1 MRLSLKTML
10 SLSYPYR
17 WKMLFAGFL
26 GAGAIGANIALL
38 GFSALLITKASFMPP
53 ILDLMVLIV
62 AVRFFGISR
71 SVLRYGERYVT
82 HDITFGILKKLR
94 CWYYRQMSELSFL
107 ARQRLGVGRM
117 FKNIIDDVD
126 VLKFFYLRVLTV
138 PFVLFLVTVGV
149 LIFLG
154 FIHWYLIALLL
165 FLFFVAGFLCPF
177 LFRRVFR
184 SDAAEMQ
191 KVRRSYY
198 ESLYDY
204 ICGLSDLILC
214 GTAKGQQEEI
224 EVYGRR
230 LMRHRC
236 RIGAFESFSQ
246 VSTSFFANLAL
257 LLSLMLL
264 IPMVEQGAVNG
275 LYLAAV
281 VWVVWASFEALQPV
295 TVGAEY
301 LNESAEAMG
310 EMEKALGE
318 EREAPDGNLPFSA
331 EKEITVSHLSYA
343 YGEHEVLN
351 DMSFSL
357 KPKTKTAL
365 VGASGSGKTTLL
377 NILMGFLPYQGSVK
391 NGDTEIF
398 DIKKEILRENIGY
411 LGQDT
416 YLFHSSVRENIRI
429 AKKHATDDE
438 VAAAAS
444 AAKIHDFI
452 LSLPEGYD
460 TLVGEDGEKLS
471 AGQRQRIAL
480 ARLFLQDA
488 PMLILDEATQ
498 SLDKRT
504 RDDVLTALSQR
515 WQDKTVLYISHDF
528 ESLDFMDRILVL
540 EHGRISQSGTHTSL
554 LEEDGYYRNLYRLT
568 KDFFSV

>member
-1 MRLSLKTML
+1 M
-10 SLSYPYR
+10 
-17 WKMLFAGFL
+17 
-26 GAGAIGANIALL
+26 
-38 GFSALLITKASFMPP
+38 
-53 ILDLMVLIV
+53 
-62 AVRFFGISR
+62 
-71 SVLRYGERYVT
+71 
-82 HDITFGILKKLR
+82 
-94 CWYYRQMSELSFL
+94 
-107 ARQRLGVGRM
+107 
-117 FKNIIDDVD
+117 
-126 VLKFFYLRVLTV
+126 
-138 PFVLFLVTVGV
+138 
-149 LIFLG
+149 
-154 FIHWYLIALLL
+154 
-165 FLFFVAGFLCPF
+165 
-177 LFRRVFR
+177 
-184 SDAAEMQ
+184 
-191 KVRRSYY
+191 
-198 ESLYDY
+198 
-204 ICGLSDLILC
+204 
-214 GTAKGQQEEI
+214 
-224 EVYGRR
+224 
-230 LMRHRC
+230 
-236 RIGAFESFSQ
+236 
-246 VSTSFFANLAL
+246 
-257 LLSLMLL
+257 
-264 IPMVEQGAVNG
+264 
-275 LYLAAV
+275 
-281 VWVVWASFEALQPV
+281 VWASFEALQPV